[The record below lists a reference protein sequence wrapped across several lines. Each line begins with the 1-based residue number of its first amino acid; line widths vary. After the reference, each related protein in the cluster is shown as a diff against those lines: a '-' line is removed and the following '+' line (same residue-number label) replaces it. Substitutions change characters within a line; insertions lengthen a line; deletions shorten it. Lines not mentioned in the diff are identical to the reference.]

1 MLSSNQRQVLL
12 RWSGEGM
19 VFEGGPSDG
28 VQITVDSDGV
38 HGQTPMQ
45 LLLGAVAGCMA
56 IDVLMILEKSRVPVD
71 ALEVEVIG
79 DRAET
84 VPKRYLRMLLEYRLE
99 GPQEEDQPKGGC
111 VRQDHRQTAPRTRA
125 RDLPEEIDPHHV
137 AKDHVEAVEGEVQEQ
152 RNRHGDQTGE
162 SEDLQW
168 GKGSLRRI
176 GTDTPQIARTRA
188 MSSRAAPARKP
199 EISRKPSRYA
209 VL

>member
-28 VQITVDSDGV
+28 VQIIVDSEGER
-38 HGQTPMQ
+38 GQTPMQ

-84 VPKRYLRMLLEYRLE
+84 APKRYRRMVLEYRLE
-99 GPQEEDQPKGGC
+99 GPQEEDQPKLE
-111 VRQDHRQTAPRTRA
+111 R
-125 RDLPEEIDPHHV
+125 
-137 AKDHVEAVEGEVQEQ
+137 AVELSRDKYCSVL
-152 RNRHGDQTGE
+152 HTLAP
-162 SEDLQW
+162 DLD
-168 GKGSLRRI
+168 LEIRIERR
-176 GTDTPQIARTRA
+176 
-188 MSSRAAPARKP
+188 
-199 EISRKPSRYA
+199 
-209 VL
+209 